1 MDSYLLALAVGPV
14 QEFIAAARRTRDL
27 WFGSYL
33 LSRISKAVAKSV
45 RDGDGTLI
53 FPAPANEVDLK
64 PDSDLNVAN
73 VILAKLPGAAIP
85 KAVADCAKK
94 AAQDCWREFT
104 TDVFK
109 EYQGGIRRAI
119 WDDQAQDVVEF
130 YAA

>member
-1 MDSYLLALAVGPV
+1 MDSYLLAIAVGPV

-73 VILAKLPGAAIP
+73 VSLARLPGAAIP
-85 KAVADCAKK
+85 KSVPDCAKQ

-104 TDVFK
+104 TDVFRVFR
-109 EYQGGIRRAI
+109 GGSRREI
-119 WDDQAQDVVEF
+119 WVDHVLGLV
-130 YAA
+130 